1 MKARTLILTALFAG
15 ATLNS
20 ALAEDAAPAAA
31 PAVTPAPV
39 AQAPATENLEQK
51 VAEMQQSIEKLK
63 ADIQNIQNT
72 RNELQAKLDQSDKDV
87 AAQMKK
93 IEEINNQ
100 IAEKQKA
107 ADAQAAEKKQ

>member
-1 MKARTLILTALFAG
+1 
-15 ATLNS
+15 
-20 ALAEDAAPAAA
+20 
-31 PAVTPAPV
+31 
-39 AQAPATENLEQK
+39 
-51 VAEMQQSIEKLK
+51 MQQSIDKLK
-63 ADIQNIQNT
+63 ADIQTIQTT

-93 IEEINNQ
+93 IEEINTK